1 MNMAK
6 QNETKDAKFV
16 EVKCPDCN
24 NKQIIFVKCATKVQC
39 QACGATLAK
48 PTGGKSDIKGEVVE
62 VVE

>member
-1 MNMAK
+1 MAK
-6 QNETKDAKFV
+6 ENETENARFV
-16 EVKCPDCN
+16 EVNCPDCN